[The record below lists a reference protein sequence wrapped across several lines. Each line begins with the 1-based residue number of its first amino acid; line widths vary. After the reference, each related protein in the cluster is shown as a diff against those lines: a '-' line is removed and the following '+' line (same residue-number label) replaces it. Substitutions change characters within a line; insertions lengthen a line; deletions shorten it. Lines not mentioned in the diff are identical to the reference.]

1 MYQKSHIVTVSLIYV
16 AIGENSVITAAHC
29 FEKEKVGK
37 KGNKIPIGKYRLRAG
52 LEDSFEYRIKVS
64 NNVLYKILK
73 IRCHLIKRSFFN
85 FSN

>member
-1 MYQKSHIVTVSLIYV
+1 MTVSLIYV

-37 KGNKIPIGKYRLRAG
+37 KGNKIPIGKYQLRAG

-64 NNVLYKILK
+64 NNVLL
-73 IRCHLIKRSFFN
+73 RGLFMV
-85 FSN
+85 